1 MSTGSQNLSDIEFI
15 SFCYELLLK
24 RPVDEQAESNFKSG
38 LENGDLS
45 REQLLIRIITS
56 EEYRL
61 RTDALEFVPPGH
73 FYSAVPSLADR
84 EAMISE
90 GRGSIESVPGIAL
103 NGESQLNLL
112 KEFKA
117 YFPECPFPNKKT
129 GSYRY
134 CYDNPAYSFTDAL
147 TLYSMM
153 CHFKPNR
160 VIEIGSG
167 FSSCAMLDTNDS
179 VFDGQI
185 KFTFIE
191 PFPELLHSLLE
202 RGDKKH
208 IILDQGVQDVDLS
221 VFQQLQTNDILF
233 VDSTHVSKLNSDVN
247 KILFDI
253 LPTLK
258 KGTLVHF
265 HDIFWPFEYPNDWI
279 AEGRAWNEAYILRAF
294 LQFNQDF
301 EIIFFAN
308 YLHSFHETWFAE
320 NMPLYL
326 KNLGG
331 NIWLRKIAD

>member
-1 MSTGSQNLSDIEFI
+1 MATSRQDLSDIEFVRL
-15 SFCYELLLK
+15 CYDRLLK
-24 RPVDEQAESNFKSG
+24 RPVDDEAESNFKLG

-45 REQLLIRIITS
+45 REQLLILLMTS

-61 RTDALEFVPPGH
+61 RTEALEFVPPGH

-84 EAMISE
+84 KAMISE
-90 GRGSIESVPGIAL
+90 GRASVEFLPGIAL
-103 NGESQLNLL
+103 NGASQFSLL

-117 YFPECPFPNKKT
+117 YYPECSFPSKKT

-134 CYDNPAYSFTDAL
+134 YFDNPAYSYTDAL

-153 CHFKPNR
+153 CYFKPKR

-167 FSSCAMLDTNDS
+167 FSSCAMLDTSDC

-202 RGDKKH
+202 KGDKKH
-208 IILDQGVQDVDLS
+208 TVLDQGVQDIDLK
-221 VFQQLQTNDILF
+221 VFEQLEINDILF

-247 KILFDI
+247 KILFEI

-265 HDIFWPFEYPNDWI
+265 HDIFWPFEYPNEWI

-301 EIIFFAN
+301 EIIFFAS
-308 YLHSFHETWFAE
+308 YLHNFHKKWFAE
-320 NMPLYL
+320 NMPRYL
-326 KNLGG
+326 NNLGG
-331 NIWLRKIAD
+331 NIWLRKITD